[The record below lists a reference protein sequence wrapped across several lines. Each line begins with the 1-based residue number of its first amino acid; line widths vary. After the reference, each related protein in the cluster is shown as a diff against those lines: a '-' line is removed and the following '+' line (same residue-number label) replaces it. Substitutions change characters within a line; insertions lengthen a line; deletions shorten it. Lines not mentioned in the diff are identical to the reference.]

1 MGELIR
7 FSLESFL
14 SFHLW
19 TATMK
24 AVLALLLICLIKLSL
39 GEEREDIANDAS
51 SVGDLLLPR
60 GTRETARR
68 CKQGKKDCRRKLR
81 KGKKKANRRKSIK
94 GKKTKNGTNVKKPT
108 TKKGNKAAKKGDNV
122 EMKKSTNKSNRKRK
136 QRKQ

>member
-14 SFHLW
+14 SFQFW

-24 AVLALLLICLIKLSL
+24 AVLALLFICLIKLSL

-51 SVGDLLLPR
+51 RVGNLLLPR
-60 GTRETARR
+60 GTRETTRK

-81 KGKKKANRRKSIK
+81 EGEKKANRRKSIK
-94 GKKTKNGTNVKKPT
+94 GKKTKSGRKLKK
-108 TKKGNKAAKKGDNV
+108 KKKRGGKKKKKKKK
-122 EMKKSTNKSNRKRK
+122 KKS
-136 QRKQ
+136 